1 MTNRQVVRLPHAVT
15 DIAGAPATVVNIFD
29 PEYATTFASEYTS
42 TEYTELVSPYFLPNV
57 KIECRNSRK

>member
-1 MTNRQVVRLPHAVT
+1 MSNRQVVRLPHAVT

-42 TEYTELVSPYFLPNV
+42 TEYTELVSPLLPAQCEN
-57 KIECRNSRK
+57 